1 MKKLVSAAVFS
12 LLTISPSFAA
22 NVVIDHYMGKTELEQ
37 SPKRVVVIGFG
48 PLDALDNFGIDP
60 VAVSNA
66 SHLPSY
72 LSKYSKENYTSA
84 GSLFEP
90 DFEVIYMQKP
100 DLILV
105 GPRGSAKYE
114 ELSEIAPT
122 VVFAAKEGEGYWEG
136 TQAQWR
142 NIGKIFNIEDK
153 VEQKIE
159 TLDAQFKA
167 IRDYNQT
174 NNNDALTIL
183 SIGDNISAFGAKSR
197 FGAIYNDFGFI
208 ETVKNIKTGTHGDVI
223 SYEFIREADP
233 KNILVIDRNSL
244 HAKPSQDLR
253 KSMGNDLVKATT
265 AYKNQKIT
273 FLDIDAWY
281 LAMSG
286 VTATE
291 KMVNEIKNTV
301 DL

>member
-1 MKKLVSAAVFS
+1 M
-12 LLTISPSFAA
+12 
-22 NVVIDHYMGKTELEQ
+22 
-37 SPKRVVVIGFG
+37 
-48 PLDALDNFGIDP
+48 
-60 VAVSNA
+60 
-66 SHLPSY
+66 
-72 LSKYSKENYTSA
+72 
-84 GSLFEP
+84 
-90 DFEVIYMQKP
+90 
-100 DLILV
+100 
-105 GPRGSAKYE
+105 
-114 ELSEIAPT
+114 
-122 VVFAAKEGEGYWEG
+122 
-136 TQAQWR
+136 
-142 NIGKIFNIEDK
+142 
-153 VEQKIE
+153 
-159 TLDAQFKA
+159 DAQFKA

-244 HAKPSQDLR
+244 D
-253 KSMGNDLVKATT
+253 NDLVKATT

-273 FLDIDAWY
+273 FLDVDAWY